1 MDRRIQRMKSRRR
14 GYKRN
19 IIFSTCCIYCSLVR
33 MLEVQP
39 RRSRQAVDELAN
51 GGEGKMEKDMG
62 AGWWLE
68 VNQD

>member
-1 MDRRIQRMKSRRR
+1 
-14 GYKRN
+14 
-19 IIFSTCCIYCSLVR
+19 